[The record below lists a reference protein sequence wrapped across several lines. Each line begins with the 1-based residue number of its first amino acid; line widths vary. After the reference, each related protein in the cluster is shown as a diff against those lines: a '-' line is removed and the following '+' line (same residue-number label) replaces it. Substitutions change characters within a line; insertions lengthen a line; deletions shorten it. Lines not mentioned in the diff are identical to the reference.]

1 MVLGGGA
8 AWITDIYLVSRSSMD
23 HEHQQGLLRQEESTR
38 PLEVAWTTDV
48 FQGDLIQKTDHSSQ
62 TILFRVSVCSWAVC
76 LGAGPV

>member
-1 MVLGGGA
+1 
-8 AWITDIYLVSRSSMD
+8 MD